1 MERDIKKCRAT
12 SRVPVSGSIAHK
24 VDRGQWSQYSFLSPL
39 IISGPICEVE
49 HRGGAQSPW
58 AVAGCGGGDSRFF
71 YFFFAAAYIPCTSLT
86 PSQACRCAEKSQ
98 TWNSLC
104 AILPLIGLQTS
115 LVAPSAPLLSSPPL
129 GFTEAHRNAQ
139 RDGHTHRDPLLLLIS
154 QRAAAALLLRRLG
167 RQTRLAVRFDSDPAI
182 IVRSLSQSLISFL
195 GSL

>member
-71 YFFFAAAYIPCTSLT
+71 IFF
-86 PSQACRCAEKSQ
+86 
-98 TWNSLC
+98 
-104 AILPLIGLQTS
+104 
-115 LVAPSAPLLSSPPL
+115 
-129 GFTEAHRNAQ
+129 
-139 RDGHTHRDPLLLLIS
+139 LLLLTYLAPRS
-154 QRAAAALLLRRLG
+154 HRHKHVDAQKNPRRE
-167 RQTRLAVRFDSDPAI
+167 TRCVRFSP
-182 IVRSLSQSLISFL
+182 
-195 GSL
+195 